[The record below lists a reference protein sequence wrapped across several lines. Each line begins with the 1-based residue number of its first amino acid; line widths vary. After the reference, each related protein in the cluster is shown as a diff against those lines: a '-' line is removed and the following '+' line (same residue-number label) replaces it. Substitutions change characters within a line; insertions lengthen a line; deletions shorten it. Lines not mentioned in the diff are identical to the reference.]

1 METSE
6 ARRETSRERSVNSSN
21 REHRSKKTSNRP
33 SVIQSRPKKWETSGD
48 RCKNKHPAKCIQS
61 RQRKHLTR
69 PRGPRGRQAQK
80 HAARAPR
87 VYWRQGETSGRQVQ
101 KHAARAPRVYWR
113 QEETRG
119 RQARVRETRETSG
132 RQVYNHAARAAEC
145 TGDRK
150 TRETSDKRET
160 SVKSCGSD

>member
-87 VYWRQGETSGRQVQ
+87 VYWRQGET
-101 KHAARAPRVYWR
+101 
-113 QEETRG
+113 TG
-119 RQARVRETRETSG
+119 RQARVRQTRETSG